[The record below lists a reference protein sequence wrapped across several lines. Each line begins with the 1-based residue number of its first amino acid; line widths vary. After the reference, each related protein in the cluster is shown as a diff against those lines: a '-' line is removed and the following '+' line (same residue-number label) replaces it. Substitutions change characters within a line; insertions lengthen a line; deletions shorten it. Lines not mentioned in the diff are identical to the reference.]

1 VQALHIKLLRELR
14 RLWAQVLAI
23 ALVMAAGVAT
33 LVIGVGTYQSL
44 AQTRQLYY
52 QSNGFADLF
61 ASATRAPRSLLQR
74 IASIDGV
81 LAVDGRISKLAQL
94 DIENLPQ
101 PASALLVS
109 LPGEGG
115 EGLNRLYLRNG
126 RMPEGGHT
134 TEALVSEIFAKANG
148 FGPGSHLKVV
158 MNGVLRDVTLTG
170 VALSPQ
176 YVYAMAPGEM
186 MPNEARFG
194 VLWMPEATL
203 AAAYDLQGAFNEVS
217 LKLLTGADDS
227 GVISALDHLLEPFGG
242 QGAYGRSLQ
251 TSNAFLDSELMQL
264 RSMSSVLPP
273 VFLLVAA
280 FLVNMTLTRLI
291 ALEREQIGL
300 LKALGYSSW
309 TIAWHYVEFV
319 LLIAIIGTAIGYVF
333 GIWAGN
339 ALTVLYARFY
349 SFPIL
354 VFSRDPLLYVIAGAT
369 TMGAAVVGA
378 VRAVR
383 QAAWLPPA
391 VAMTPPS
398 PPNYRRALGGR
409 LSFLPNLRETSTMVS
424 RHLLHWPWRTLGG
437 VTGVA
442 FSVAILVGSLWSFGA
457 MEFMIDYT
465 FNKTD
470 RQDASLSFLGPRP
483 MEALYE
489 VGRLPGVLAAE
500 PFRSVGVEI
509 SNGNV
514 SRRIAITGRPP
525 GTALSRLMDAQSL
538 PVELPESGI
547 LLSRPLA
554 DLLHARSGDEVEIRL
569 LEGEHRTRL
578 VTVSGIV
585 VGYFGLSAYM
595 QVDALRALTGEGD
608 VISGAN
614 IDFDPSKEDD
624 LFAAFKRTPSLGH
637 ISLRSVA
644 LRRFRETMAQNTFV
658 MIGVLVALAGL
669 IAFGVVYNF
678 ARISL
683 SEQGREMASLRVL
696 GFTRREVSLLLLVEI
711 AAVTLLAQPLGWLLG
726 YGIAFGMVKGF
737 SSELF
742 SMPFVVT
749 PGVYAQASL
758 VVAAAALFSGLVV
771 RRRIDRLDMIAV
783 LKTRE

>member
-1 VQALHIKLLRELR
+1 MHALHLKLLRELR

-44 AQTRQLYY
+44 AQTRQVYY
-52 QSNGFADLF
+52 EANRFADLF
-61 ASATRAPRSLLQR
+61 ANATRAPRSLLQR

-81 LAVDGRISKLAQL
+81 LAVDGRISKLAL
-94 DIENLPQ
+94 VDIATLSQ

-109 LPGEGG
+109 LPGDGDG
-115 EGLNRLYLRNG
+115 GLNRLYLRNG
-126 RMPEGGHT
+126 RLPEAGHA
-134 TEALVSEIFAKANG
+134 TEALVSEIFARANG
-148 FGPGSHLKVV
+148 FVPGSHVKVV
-158 MNGVLRDVTLTG
+158 MNGVLRDVTITG

-176 YVYAMAPGEM
+176 YIYAMAPGEM

-194 VLWMPEATL
+194 VLWMPDATL
-203 AAAYDLQGAFNEVS
+203 AAAYDLQGAFNDVS
-217 LKLLTGADDS
+217 LKLLAGADTPA
-227 GVISALDHLLEPFGG
+227 VISALDHLLEPYGG

-309 TIAWHYVEFV
+309 AIAWHYVEFV
-319 LLIAIIGTAIGYVF
+319 LLIAIIGTAIGYAF

-354 VFSRDPLLYVIAGAT
+354 VFSRDPLLYAVAGAI
-369 TMGAAVVGA
+369 TMGAAVIGA

-398 PPNYRRALGGR
+398 PPTYRRALGGR
-409 LSFLPNLRETSTMVS
+409 LSFLPDLRETSIMVS

-437 VTGVA
+437 ITGVA

-465 FNKTD
+465 FNRTD
-470 RQDASLSFLGPRP
+470 RQDASLSFLGPQP

-489 VGRLPGVLAAE
+489 VGRLPGVFTAE

-509 SNGNV
+509 SNGNY
-514 SRRIAITGRPP
+514 SRRIAITGRPA
-525 GTALSRLMDAQSL
+525 GTELSRLLDARSL
-538 PVELPESGI
+538 PVVLPETGI
-547 LLSRPLA
+547 VLSRPLA
-554 DLLHARSGDEVEIRL
+554 ELLHARAGDDVTIRL
-569 LEGEHRTRL
+569 LEGERRTRR
-578 VTVSGIV
+578 VRISGIV
-585 VGYFGLSAYM
+585 ESYFGLAGTM
-595 QVDALRALTGEGD
+595 RLDALRALTGEGEM
-608 VISGAN
+608 ISGAN
-614 IDFDPSKEDD
+614 VDFDPNAEAE
-624 LFAAFKRTPSLGH
+624 LFATFKRTPSLGH

-644 LRRFRETMAQNTFV
+644 LHRFRETMAQNTFV

-711 AAVTLLAQPLGWLLG
+711 AVVTLLAQPLGWLLG

-742 SMPFVVT
+742 SMPFVLT
-749 PGVYAQASL
+749 PAVYAQASL